1 MLFSGWP
8 GVGLYEVQEV
18 PHSRR
23 GASYLGCPG
32 SCWEVRS
39 RRVCSTACSTLTPL
53 THVAIAVR
61 LRGAPE
67 QGPDGVGG
75 AVTRSQEGD
84 ALSLRQL
91 LGCLVLR
98 GGTVVSEVRDQRE
111 VLAWSLLVDAAF
123 VRRPGVVVAE
133 GGETGLG
140 GPGSPDGDTVSGR
153 REGRGSGGGRRG
165 GGWESLGDYLAV
177 EALRQELSLFV
188 LCIS

>member
-1 MLFSGWP
+1 M
-8 GVGLYEVQEV
+8 
-18 PHSRR
+18 
-23 GASYLGCPG
+23 
-32 SCWEVRS
+32 
-39 RRVCSTACSTLTPL
+39 
-53 THVAIAVR
+53 
-61 LRGAPE
+61 
-67 QGPDGVGG
+67 
-75 AVTRSQEGD
+75 TRSQEGD

-123 VRRPGVVVAE
+123 VRRPGVVVVE

-153 REGRGSGGGRRG
+153 WEGRGRGSGGGRRRR
-165 GGWESLGDYLAV
+165 ESLRDYLAV
-177 EALRQELSLFV
+177 EALGQELSLFV

>member
-1 MLFSGWP
+1 MVISLVLSLLFSGWS

-23 GASYLGCPG
+23 GSSYLGCPG

-39 RRVCSTACSTLTPL
+39 GRVCSTAGRTLTPL

-67 QGPDGVGG
+67 QGPDGVGV

-91 LGCLVLR
+91 LGGLVLR

-111 VLAWSLLVDAAF
+111 VLARSLLVDAAF
-123 VRRPGVVVAE
+123 VRRPGVVVVE

-140 GPGSPDGDTVSGR
+140 GPGSPDGDTVR
-153 REGRGSGGGRRG
+153 RRWEGR
-165 GGWESLGDYLAV
+165 EKIY
-177 EALRQELSLFV
+177 
-188 LCIS
+188 I